1 MSDEADSVIDRVAD
15 LWRRGATLTDIA
27 RELGASRGSIAR
39 RIARERKAGDS
50 RFRPRPPPPTKPR
63 VLKPADENV
72 GNRRARPA
80 AAPPTPP
87 PLSNRMAALEAHMQR
102 RQLGEAKRVP
112 EAAKIAPKP
121 TERRPVRGV
130 PVGQA

>member
-27 RELGASRGSIAR
+27 RELGASCGSIAR
-39 RIARERKAGDS
+39 RIARERKAGDL

-87 PLSNRMAALEAHMQR
+87 R
-102 RQLGEAKRVP
+102 RSA
-112 EAAKIAPKP
+112 
-121 TERRPVRGV
+121 TEWPRSKLICS
-130 PVGQA
+130 ADN